1 MTNMGLRRVPL
12 QSRREHVVEILR
24 EAIANGD
31 LKPGD
36 RLLEADLSRELGT
49 SRAPLRE
56 ALRQLEQEGL
66 ILSTPYKGSEVL
78 GVTQAEI
85 EHVLV
90 PVRVTLE
97 KFAFSQALKRLTDDD
112 FAELQALVDDMREAA
127 SAHSSEKLAELDIR
141 FHETVI
147 TRAEQPHCLQLW
159 KTIQPRVWAY
169 FRRDAPA
176 HPDPQTVAVQHQELL
191 DVLKT
196 RDEKA
201 TVAAVEQHI
210 HIYLSPEVT
219 PHEG

>member
-1 MTNMGLRRVPL
+1 MGLRRVPL

-66 ILSTPYKGSEVL
+66 IVSTPYKGSEVL

-97 KFAFSQALKRLTDDD
+97 KFAFAQALKRLTDDD
-112 FAELQALVDDMREAA
+112 FAELQALVDDMTEAA

-147 TRAEQPHCLQLW
+147 ARAEQPHCLQLW

-176 HPDPQTVAVQHQELL
+176 HADPLTVAVQHQELL

-196 RDEKA
+196 RDEEA

-210 HIYLSPEVT
+210 HIFLSPEVT
-219 PHEG
+219 PDEG

>member
-1 MTNMGLRRVPL
+1 VTNMGLRRVPP

-24 EAIANGD
+24 EAIANGS

-66 ILSTPYKGSEVL
+66 VASTPYKGSEVL

-97 KFAFSQALKRLTDDD
+97 KFAFSQALKRMTDND

-127 SAHSSEKLAELDIR
+127 AAHSSETLAELDIR

-147 TRAEQPHCLQLW
+147 ARAEQPHCLQLW

-176 HPDPQTVAVQHQELL
+176 HPDPLTVAVQHQELL

-196 RDEKA
+196 RDEEA
-201 TVAAVEQHI
+201 TAAAVEQHI

-219 PHEG
+219 SDEG